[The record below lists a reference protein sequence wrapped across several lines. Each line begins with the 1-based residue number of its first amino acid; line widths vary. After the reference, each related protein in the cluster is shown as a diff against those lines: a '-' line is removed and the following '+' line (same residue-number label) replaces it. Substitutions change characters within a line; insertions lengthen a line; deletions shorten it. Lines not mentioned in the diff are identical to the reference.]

1 MRGNHHTFAEEKR
14 AGKFRIDGRA
24 NGTARIAAP
33 TDRNAPRSRRRGA
46 RPVRAGLSR
55 LESAQAGMRSLA
67 AAAAAQR
74 PAAAIE
80 FFDKLAPTPGAPLFG
95 RGRVAGCARMST
107 RKSGDARARCGLARG
122 RRTIGASRRTVG
134 RKPRRA
140 MTADM
145 NEAGLVRWRA
155 CAVSSPSR
163 PRFAHASG
171 CVRPRGATPASRAA
185 RYGRGD
191 GAPARVTRAAPRRA
205 ARRASRK
212 RGSRRAARWCRTD
225 RTAARPRRDR
235 RRRCRVPTRRA
246 RSRGPAA
253 P

>member
-33 TDRNAPRSRRRGA
+33 TGRNAPRSRRRGA
-46 RPVRAGLSR
+46 RSVRAGLSR

-80 FFDKLAPTPGAPLFG
+80 FFDKLAPTPSALFG

-107 RKSGDARARCGLARG
+107 RKSGDARARCGFARG

-140 MTADM
+140 MTTDM
-145 NEAGLVRWRA
+145 NEAGARPLASMRRFEPESAEVRARE
-155 CAVSSPSR
+155 R
-163 PRFAHASG
+163 
-171 CVRPRGATPASRAA
+171 VRPSAWRYACFTRGPLRP
-185 RYGRGD
+185 GRWG
-191 GAPARVTRAAPRRA
+191 PARVTRAAPRRA

-235 RRRCRVPTRRA
+235 RRRCRAPTRRA